1 MANLSLQ
8 SELTHL
14 RKQQAKARQ
23 DEVFGGLS
31 RAERAEYA
39 ARAKRIHDLETELE
53 LHTEPARPGSLSDM
67 LAAGQRREWEKEAAA
82 DTPQGEAHQPYRSR
96 EKDSANAFAG
106 PLKTGRGK
114 RKNAPD
120 QSREKR

>member
-8 SELTHL
+8 SELTRL

-31 RAERAEYA
+31 RAERAEYD
-39 ARAKRIHDLETELE
+39 ARANRIHDVETELE
-53 LHTEPARPGSLSDM
+53 LHTGPAEPGSSSDR
-67 LAAGQRREWEKEAAA
+67 LAAAQRREWEKESAI
-82 DTPQGEAHQPYRSR
+82 DTPQSESHQPYRSQER
-96 EKDSANAFAG
+96 DSANVFAD

-114 RKNAPD
+114 RKDDPD
-120 QSREKR
+120 QGRQNK